1 MSFYS
6 ICLDLEARPC
16 VVVGGG
22 RVAERKVLGLLSCKA
37 QVSVISPVLTEE
49 LQLQHADGNIL
60 WIDREYRQ
68 GDLAQ
73 AFLVIAATDD
83 EETQKQVYEEAA
95 ANNLLLNVA
104 DVPQRCNFILPATAR
119 RGDLTISVS
128 TAGKSPALARKIRLE
143 LEKRYGPEYRV
154 LVDILGCIRPQVL
167 SFGLSSQLEKEQ
179 LFKQLL
185 HDDMAAWIKSKNWDS
200 IEKPLRAGRGPRA
213 GDGLVAGV
221 RDVLVDGTVYESRW

>member
-1 MSFYS
+1 MSFYP
-6 ICLDLEARPC
+6 ICLDLEARAC

-37 QVSVISPVLTEE
+37 QVSVISPALTEE
-49 LQLQHADGNIL
+49 LQLQHVSGDIE
-60 WIDREYRQ
+60 WIDREFRQ

-83 EETQKQVYEEAA
+83 EETQKRVYEEAD

-104 DVPQRCNFILPATAR
+104 DVPQRCNFILPASAKQ
-119 RGDLTISVS
+119 GDLTISVS
-128 TAGKSPALARKIRLE
+128 TAGKSPALARKIRME

-154 LVDILGCIRPQVL
+154 LVDILGAIRPQVL
-167 SFGLSSQLEKEQ
+167 ASGLPQIENEQ

-185 HDDMAAWIKSKNWDS
+185 HDDMEEWIKNKNWDS
-200 IEKPLRAGRGPRA
+200 IENHLRAVLGDRA
-213 GDGLVAGV
+213 GDDLLSGV
-221 RDVLVDGTVYESRW
+221 RSVFDEQ

>member
-1 MSFYS
+1 MSFYP
-6 ICLDLEARPC
+6 ICLDLEAHHC

-22 RVAERKVLGLLSCKA
+22 RVAERKVLGLLSCRA
-37 QVSVISPVLTEE
+37 QVSVISPLLTNE
-49 LQLQHADGNIL
+49 LHLQHANGTIL

-68 GDLAQ
+68 GDLAG

-83 EETQKQVYEEAA
+83 EETQKQVYEEAD

-104 DVPQRCNFILPATAR
+104 DVPHRCNFILPATAR

-128 TAGKSPALARKIRLE
+128 TAGKSPALARKIRME

-154 LVDILGCIRPQVL
+154 LVDILGAIRPQVL
-167 SFGLSSQLEKEQ
+167 ASGLPQIENEQ

-185 HDDMAAWIKSKNWDS
+185 HDDMEEWIKCKNWDS
-200 IEKPLRAGRGPRA
+200 IEKHLRAVM
-213 GDGLVAGV
+213 GDKASDDLLSGV
-221 RDVLVDGTVYESRW
+221 RSVLMSSN

>member
-1 MSFYS
+1 MSFYP
-6 ICLDLEARPC
+6 ICLDLEARAC

-37 QVSVISPVLTEE
+37 QVSVISPALTEE
-49 LQLQHADGNIL
+49 LQLQHVSGDIE
-60 WIDREYRQ
+60 WIDREFRQ

-83 EETQKQVYEEAA
+83 EETQKQVYEEAD

-119 RGDLTISVS
+119 RGDLAISVS
-128 TAGKSPALARKIRLE
+128 TAGKSPALARKIRME

-154 LVDILGCIRPQVL
+154 LVNILGAIRTQVL
-167 SFGLSSQLEKEQ
+167 ASGLPQMENEK

-185 HDDMAAWIKSKNWDS
+185 HDDMEEWIKNKDWDS
-200 IEKPLRAGRGPRA
+200 IEKHLNGVLGDRA
-213 GDGLVAGV
+213 GDEFLSGILSIF
-221 RDVLVDGTVYESRW
+221 DEE

>member
-1 MSFYS
+1 MSFYP
-6 ICLDLEARPC
+6 ICLDLEAHHC

-22 RVAERKVLGLLSCKA
+22 RVAERKVLGLLSCRA
-37 QVSVISPVLTEE
+37 QVSVISPLLTNE
-49 LQLQHADGNIL
+49 LHLQHANGTIL

-68 GDLAQ
+68 GDLAG

-83 EETQKQVYEEAA
+83 EETQKQVYEEAD

-104 DVPQRCNFILPATAR
+104 DVPHRCNFILPATAR

-128 TAGKSPALARKIRLE
+128 TAGKSPALARKIRME

-154 LVDILGCIRPQVL
+154 LVNILGGIRPQIL
-167 SFGLSSQLEKEQ
+167 AFGLPQSENEE

-185 HDDMAAWIKSKNWDS
+185 HDDMEEWIKNKKLDS
-200 IEKPLRAGRGPRA
+200 IEKHFRAVLEDRV
-213 GDGLVAGV
+213 GDDWLSGV
-221 RDVLVDGTVYESRW
+221 RSSFDEE

>member
-1 MSFYS
+1 MSFYP
-6 ICLDLEARPC
+6 ICLDLEAHHC

-22 RVAERKVLGLLSCKA
+22 RVAERKVLGLLSCRA
-37 QVSVISPVLTEE
+37 QVSVISPLVTNE
-49 LQLQHADGNIL
+49 LHLQHANGTIL

-68 GDLAQ
+68 GDLAG

-83 EETQKQVYEEAA
+83 EETQKQVYEEAD

-104 DVPQRCNFILPATAR
+104 DVPHRCNFILPATAR

-128 TAGKSPALARKIRLE
+128 TAGKSPALARKIRME

-154 LVDILGCIRPQVL
+154 LVNILGGIRPQVL
-167 SFGLSSQLEKEQ
+167 ASGLPQSEIEE

-185 HDDMAAWIKSKNWDS
+185 HDDMEEWIKNKKLDC
-200 IEKPLRAGRGPRA
+200 IEKHFRAVLEDRV
-213 GDGLVAGV
+213 GDDWLPGV
-221 RDVLVDGTVYESRW
+221 RFSFDEE